1 MKTLAEICIKR
12 PVFATMLVGAMV
24 VIGLTAYLRLGVDR
38 LPSVDVP
45 SVTVSVTL
53 PGASPEEMEQEI
65 VQRIENAVNTIE
77 GIDELRSVSGM
88 GMCWISAT
96 FNLNRDI
103 DAAAQDIR
111 DRVSN
116 VMRDLPDDTDPPV
129 ISKVNNDDQPV
140 LVVAMS
146 GNRSLRELT
155 ELADKVIR
163 PRLERAPGVGR
174 AFISGGIRRAIN
186 IWVDS
191 ERLAAYQMPITA
203 VRDAVAR
210 QNLNVAGGNVTGSDR
225 EHVLRT
231 AGKFEDAEQFNELV
245 ISTINGVPVRIKDIG
260 QAEDGVKEQRSIT
273 RLNGQPT
280 VTLNIQ
286 RQSRSE
292 VNTIQV
298 IEGVKEALR
307 QVEPQLPPDVRLEV
321 IRDQSKYIYAALH
334 EINVHLIL
342 GGILASLV
350 VFAFMRSWR
359 STIIAAIAIP
369 TSIVATFGVMWALN
383 FTLNSVTMLAL
394 VLMVGVVIDDAIVVL
409 ENIFR
414 FIEEKGMGPMEAAK
428 AATAEIAL
436 AVLATT
442 LSLVVIFVPVS
453 FMSSVMGR
461 LLFQFGIT
469 AAVAVMVSMIVSF
482 TLTPMMSSR
491 LIHLREHRKGSSEKA
506 ARSRRGFYG
515 LIDAVYVWCLRLV
528 MRHRMLSALTA
539 VGIMACSVPLY
550 RNTQQELFP
559 SDIDE
564 AEFFVAVTG
573 PEGTSVEAMDAAV
586 RRVDDEIRGIRGVLT
601 TLCTSGSGFLGAVN
615 NGNIHVKLA
624 PHSERTVTPERLWAG
639 LRAGDPGAAFRGNYS
654 QADVMQE
661 VRRRL
666 ARYRE
671 LRCQV
676 RNFVAFRTGGS
687 GHEIDFAIRG
697 PDLRKLYELAEGLR
711 QKALKLPGIPGPDTT
726 LKLDKP
732 ELLVHPD
739 RQRAADLGV
748 DMRDVG
754 AALRLMVG
762 GQTEVS
768 RFRDPTINEDYDV
781 DLRLHRENRAN
792 PADITQLYLPRRGG
806 GLVRLDNVARVEPT
820 LMPSRIDRLDRVR
833 TANVRANVGPGY
845 TMGDRL
851 AALSAAAAEM
861 DFPPGYS
868 YTISGRGKDLER
880 TFKEFFV
887 AFTLSIVFMYMILA
901 ANYESLVHPF
911 TILLS
916 LPLCLPFALLS
927 MRWMGGAL
935 NLYSALGILV
945 LFGVIKKNAILQI
958 DHMNQLRARGLSR
971 FDAVI
976 QGNRERLRPILMTT
990 LALVAGMLPLALG
1003 NGPGAEERRAVAT
1016 VVIGGQTLSLLLTLL
1031 LTPVVYTYLDDFGA
1045 LWSRTRQAM
1054 RPPAPSPDAISPEC
1068 ASADS

>member
-1 MKTLAEICIKR
+1 MRALAETCIKR
-12 PVFATMLVGAMV
+12 PVFAAMLVGAMV
-24 VIGLTAYLRLGVDR
+24 VVGWTAYQRLGVDR

-45 SVTVSVTL
+45 NVNISVSL

-65 VQRIENAVNTIE
+65 VQRIENAVNTVE

-88 GMCWISAT
+88 GNCWVSAT
-96 FNLNRDI
+96 FNLKRDI
-103 DAAAQDIR
+103 DAATQDIR

-129 ISKVNNDDQPV
+129 ITKVNNDDMPV
-140 LVVAMS
+140 LVVAIS
-146 GNRSLRELT
+146 GDRPLRELT
-155 ELADKVIR
+155 ELADKIIR
-163 PRLERAPGVGR
+163 PQLERAPGVGR
-174 AFISGGIRRAIN
+174 ALIYGGIRRAIN
-186 IWVDS
+186 VWVDG
-191 ERLAAYQMPITA
+191 EKLAAYQIPITA
-203 VRDAVAR
+203 VRDAVTR
-210 QNLNVAGGNVTGSDR
+210 QNLDVAGGNVTGATQ

-245 ISTINGVPVRIKDIG
+245 ITTINGVPIRIKDIG
-260 QAEDGVKEQRSIT
+260 NAEDGTKEQRSIT

-292 VNTIQV
+292 INTIQV
-298 IEGVKEALR
+298 IEGAKAALR
-307 QVEPQLPPDVRLEV
+307 KLEQQIPPDVRIEV

-369 TSIVATFGVMWALN
+369 TSIVATFGVMWAMN

-414 FIEEKGMGPMEAAK
+414 FIEEKGMGPMEAAR

-442 LSLVVIFVPVS
+442 LSLVVIFVPVA
-453 FMSSVMGR
+453 FMPSVMGR
-461 LLFQFGIT
+461 LLYQFGIT

-491 LIHLREHRKGSSEKA
+491 LIHVRDHHKA
-506 ARSRRGFYG
+506 GADQTARSRRGFYG
-515 LIDAVYVWCLRLV
+515 LIDAVYTWCLTLTL
-528 MRHRMLSALTA
+528 RHRLLSALIAIT
-539 VGIMACSVPLY
+539 IMASSVPLY
-550 RNTQQELFP
+550 QRTKQDLFP
-559 SDIDE
+559 TDVDE
-564 AEFFVAVTG
+564 AEFFVSVTG
-573 PEGTSVEAMDAAV
+573 PEGTSIDSMDAAV
-586 RRVDDEIRGIRGVLT
+586 RQIDADIREVRGVIT
-601 TLCTSGSGFLGAVN
+601 TLCTSGSGFLGSVN
-615 NGNIHVKLA
+615 NGNITVKMA
-624 PHSERTVTPERLWAG
+624 PHPVRTVTPERLWKG
-639 LRAGDPGAAFRGNYS
+639 LLAGDIGAAFRGNYS
-654 QADVMQE
+654 QTDVMQDI
-661 VRRRL
+661 RRRISK
-666 ARYRE
+666 YKD

-676 RNFVAFRTGGS
+676 RSYPAFRTGGS

-697 PDLRKLYELAEGLR
+697 PDLRKLFELADELR
-711 QKALKLPGIPGPDTT
+711 LKTLKIPGIMGPDTT

-754 AALRLMVG
+754 VALRLMVG
-762 GQTEVS
+762 GETEIS

-781 DLRLHRENRAN
+781 DLRLHREDRTE
-792 PADITQLYLPRRGG
+792 PGDITQLYLPRRGG
-806 GLVRLDNVARVEPT
+806 GLVRLDNVASIERT
-820 LMPSRIDRLDRVR
+820 MMPSRIDRLDRIR
-833 TANVRANVGPGY
+833 TVSVRASVGPGY
-845 TMGDRL
+845 AMGDRL
-851 AALSAAAAEM
+851 AAISAAAAEL
-861 DFPPGYS
+861 DLPPGY
-868 YTISGRGKDLER
+868 TTMISGRGKDLER

-916 LPLCLPFALLS
+916 LPLCLPFALIS
-927 MRWMGGAL
+927 MWWMGGAL

-958 DHMNQLRARGLSR
+958 DHMNQLRARGMSR
-971 FDAVI
+971 YDAVLL
-976 QGNRERLRPILMTT
+976 GNRERLRPILMTT

-1003 NGPGAEERRAVAT
+1003 SGPGAEERRAVAI
-1016 VVIGGQTLSLLLTLL
+1016 VVIGGQSLSLLLTLL

-1045 LWSRTRQAM
+1045 LWLRKHPKH
-1054 RPPAPSPDAISPEC
+1054 PPEPTGRLAESGVETN
-1068 ASADS
+1068 